1 MTKRP
6 GEYIEMP
13 EDTRLAPE
21 SFQVVS
27 DLAQLK
33 VFTDPRK
40 TRLLR
45 LLQHR
50 EATIGEL
57 TQIVEEA
64 PELVEE
70 HVRVLH
76 DVSLIRV
83 VGERFSANG
92 LEEVFRAAARVYSLR
107 PEPGHEGIASAS
119 INPTNLVAAHLSSV
133 SEEVLRSTDRWPDQR
148 ANYESRR
155 RRLSYDKAMEFNDK
169 LVELV
174 NEYWGAPD
182 EHVED
187 DPASPLLS
195 FVGFWY
201 RYPDDD
207 DE

>member
-1 MTKRP
+1 
-6 GEYIEMP
+6 MP
-13 EDTRLAPE
+13 EDARLAPE

-50 EATIGEL
+50 ESTIDEL
-57 TQIVEEA
+57 TQSVGESRD
-64 PELVEE
+64 LVEE

-76 DVSLIRV
+76 DVSLVRV
-83 VGERFSANG
+83 VGDRFGAHG
-92 LEEVFRAAARVYSLR
+92 LEEVFRATARVYSLR
-107 PEPGHEGIASAS
+107 PEPGHEGIASAA
-119 INPTNLVAAHLSSV
+119 INPTNLIGAHLSSV
-133 SEEVLRSTDRWPDQR
+133 SEEVLRSAEQWPDQR

-155 RRLSYDKAMEFNDK
+155 RRIPYDKAMEFNDK
-169 LVELV
+169 LVGLI
-174 NEYWGAPD
+174 NDYWGAPED
-182 EHVED
+182 HVED
-187 DPASPLLS
+187 DPTSPLLS

-201 RYPDDD
+201 RYPDK